1 MTCLHAYVH
10 MYMYVCVHMCVY
22 ICVCVCVCM
31 SVYNINIW
39 MHNMCMSEQSPFED
53 SLRYVATAFVSCFGD
68 RGENTEV
75 AIVHSIV
82 DINPGE
88 PVHISRLLAF
98 ELTKHPRKFSV

>member
-1 MTCLHAYVH
+1 
-10 MYMYVCVHMCVY
+10 
-22 ICVCVCVCM
+22 M
-31 SVYNINIW
+31 SVTLDTSHSPIGP
-39 MHNMCMSEQSPFED
+39 CGQSEQSPFED
-53 SLRYVATAFVSCFGD
+53 SWRYVATAFVSCFWD

-98 ELTKHPRKFSV
+98 ELTKHPRKVSV